1 MNLRNFLSKLED
13 EDKLVRISKEVD
25 IKYEI
30 ANIIYSLDEKPVIF
44 DNVKGYDMPVF
55 AGITSN
61 RDIIA
66 QGLGTTKEELLFKLV
81 DALRKPKTPEIV
93 SNAPCQEVVIKDPD
107 LSKIPIL
114 FHLKGDGGRYGSATV
129 ATMKD
134 PDTGRN
140 VSYHR
145 IMEIGKNKFTARL
158 IKKRQ
163 TRTTYD
169 KIDGDLEMAI
179 CIGNSVSTMV
189 ATSLGPPSGVDEFSI
204 ANALDET
211 KLVKCKTKDLEVPAE
226 SEIVLEGRITRDL
239 DKEGPFVDLTET
251 RDFERQEPVFVID
264 CITHRKDAMYQAL
277 IPGRLEHKTL
287 MGMPKEPT
295 IYEEVSKVVD
305 CKNVYVTMG
314 GGSWLHAVVQIDKK
328 HPDDGK
334 KAIDAA
340 FEGHKSMKHVWIVD
354 KDVDIYN
361 PLAVDWAFATRFQ
374 GHKDMIIK
382 KDQPGSSLDP
392 SGKHEKGKKTLTT
405 KIGFDSTIPSDV
417 DKSNYEIVKYKK
429 VDLDD
434 YIRRG

>member
-1 MNLRNFLSKLED
+1 LKLRPFLSKLEK
-13 EDKLVRISKEVD
+13 EKKLVRIKKEVS
-25 IKYEI
+25 IQKEI

-44 DNVKGYDMPVF
+44 ENVKGYSFPVF

-66 QGLGTTKEELLFKLV
+66 EGLETTKDKLLFKLV
-81 DALRKPKTPEIV
+81 DALRNPKEPEII
-93 SNAPCQEVVIKDPD
+93 SKAPCQEVIIKDPD
-107 LSKIPIL
+107 LSKLPLL
-114 FHLKGDGGRYGSATV
+114 FHLDGDGGRYGSATV
-129 ATMKD
+129 ATIKD

-179 CIGNSVSTMV
+179 CIGNSVAVMV
-189 ATSLGPPSGVDEFSI
+189 AASLGPPPGTDEFSI

-211 KLVKCKTKDLEVPAE
+211 KLVKCVTKNLEVPAE
-226 SEIVLEGRITRDL
+226 SEFVIEGRLTRDL

-251 RDFERQEPVFVID
+251 RDFERQEPVFVVD

-295 IYEEVSKVVD
+295 IYDEVSKVCD
-305 CKNVYVTMG
+305 CKNVLVTLG
-314 GGSWLHAVVQIDKK
+314 GGSWLHGIVQIKKK
-328 HPDDGK
+328 HADDGK
-334 KAIDAA
+334 KAIEAA
-340 FEGHKSMKHVWIVD
+340 FNGHKSMKHVVIID
-354 KDVDIYN
+354 EDVDIYDGN
-361 PLAVDWAFATRFQ
+361 AVEWAIATRFQ
-374 GHKDMIIK
+374 GDKGLVVK
-382 KDQPGSSLDP
+382 PNQPGSSLDP
-392 SGKHEKGKKTLTT
+392 SGKHEPGKKTLTT
-405 KIGFDSTIPSDV
+405 KIGLDATVPSDV
-417 DKSNYEIVKYKK
+417 DKKKYETVTYKK

-434 YIRRG
+434 YLG